1 MTRDDSSA
9 SVPRRRARSG
19 GLFPKF
25 SDYRKTRATS
35 SGSSTPGKITV
46 CVLAVA
52 AIIGATA
59 YYVDRSGST
68 SLTVMF
74 RNSAGLYVGDEVMVL
89 GVPVGKVDS
98 ITPGPNGVQVALT
111 VDGQPIPKD
120 AKAAIIAP
128 TLVTGRYVQLVPP
141 YTGGDTLAD
150 GSEIP
155 IDRTATPVEFDEV
168 KQQLVRLTDD
178 LGPTSADE
186 QGSLNRFLTTTA
198 RTVNGNGQVLR
209 QALVQLS
216 GASGTL
222 NRGGTDLFAT
232 VRNLQQFV
240 SAMSAADNQIRTFSD
255 QLATFSGVLADNR
268 TETDQLLASL
278 ASAFD
283 VIKNFVDTNR
293 EALVRDVGK
302 ANDITGLLVD
312 RVDTLADILHVAPTA
327 VSDFYNIYDPV
338 GNSLTG
344 ALGIPD
350 IPDPQSLICALVATV
365 NAPEGQCASTLTQIR
380 QNAATAA
387 ARAGVNPSASTT
399 PAAPTSAP
407 TSTRPGGR

>member
-25 SDYRKTRATS
+25 SNYRKTRATS

-89 GVPVGKVDS
+89 GVPVGKVDA

-155 IDRTATPVEFDEV
+155 IDRTATPVEFE
-168 KQQLVRLTDD
+168 R
-178 LGPTSADE
+178 S
-186 QGSLNRFLTTTA
+186 
-198 RTVNGNGQVLR
+198 
-209 QALVQLS
+209 
-216 GASGTL
+216 
-222 NRGGTDLFAT
+222 
-232 VRNLQQFV
+232 
-240 SAMSAADNQIRTFSD
+240 
-255 QLATFSGVLADNR
+255 
-268 TETDQLLASL
+268 
-278 ASAFD
+278 
-283 VIKNFVDTNR
+283 
-293 EALVRDVGK
+293 
-302 ANDITGLLVD
+302 
-312 RVDTLADILHVAPTA
+312 
-327 VSDFYNIYDPV
+327 
-338 GNSLTG
+338 NSSWCG
-344 ALGIPD
+344 
-350 IPDPQSLICALVATV
+350 
-365 NAPEGQCASTLTQIR
+365 
-380 QNAATAA
+380 
-387 ARAGVNPSASTT
+387 
-399 PAAPTSAP
+399 
-407 TSTRPGGR
+407 